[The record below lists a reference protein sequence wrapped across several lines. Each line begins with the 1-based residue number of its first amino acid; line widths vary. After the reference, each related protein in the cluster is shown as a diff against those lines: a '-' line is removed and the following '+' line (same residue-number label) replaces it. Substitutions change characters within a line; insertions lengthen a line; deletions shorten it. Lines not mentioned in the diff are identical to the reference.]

1 MRWRSACQ
9 PKKSRLS
16 CLSALMSIASNPFRY
31 RRASNFERGFL
42 VLAPI
47 PRGPPACSHTIG
59 MASLGIP
66 SPSILRR
73 AHRACLQLARN
84 GHAEAVASCLLLREE
99 RTLLRSAPRSEFD
112 PFETSPQKN
121 SEPWKL
127 SRAQESCAKRTGLS
141 TGVHAEAVIHRT
153 SWDDGVR

>member
-47 PRGPPACSHTIG
+47 PRGPPRLQSH
-59 MASLGIP
+59 
-66 SPSILRR
+66 
-73 AHRACLQLARN
+73 HRHGFARHPFAVYSSHERIEHSRNPVKLAKMPWGN
-84 GHAEAVASCLLLREE
+84 EKAPD
-99 RTLLRSAPRSEFD
+99 RSGAFL
-112 PFETSPQKN
+112 K
-121 SEPWKL
+121 
-127 SRAQESCAKRTGLS
+127 
-141 TGVHAEAVIHRT
+141 
-153 SWDDGVR
+153 

>member
-47 PRGPPACSHTIG
+47 PRGPPRLQSH
-59 MASLGIP
+59 
-66 SPSILRR
+66 
-73 AHRACLQLARN
+73 HRHGFAR
-84 GHAEAVASCLLLREE
+84 HPFAVYSSHE
-99 RTLLRSAPRSEFD
+99 RIEHVCNWHFCDMPTLLMNVGFRGQGGYRRDIAKPARLTHLCHAGLICCD
-112 PFETSPQKN
+112 
-121 SEPWKL
+121 
-127 SRAQESCAKRTGLS
+127 AQRIHFP
-141 TGVHAEAVIHRT
+141 GVVECSSHPGG
-153 SWDDGVR
+153 SL